1 MVNENEML
9 PPENAGL
16 NIMNGFALDE
26 QSQQGFFK
34 TTRIYLEPGKSKEQL
49 QGTTNLTAEQ
59 AMDAASILAK
69 NINTRNRITRAERQ
83 KSNNKKDEIDYSEMT
98 YAETQLYT
106 YFELAK
112 SIGGK
117 SRREGQGI
125 LTGNLEPEV
134 QRQSSWLPKRRK
146 S

>member
-1 MVNENEML
+1 MVNENEMQ

-112 SIGGK
+112 SIGGR

-125 LTGNLEPEV
+125 LPGNLEPEV

>member
-26 QSQQGFFK
+26 QNQQGFFK

-59 AMDAASILAK
+59 AMDASTILAK
-69 NINTRNRITRAERQ
+69 NINTRNRISRAERK
-83 KSNNKKDEIDYSEMT
+83 KSNSNKDEIDYSEMT

-112 SIGGK
+112 SINGK
-117 SRREGQGI
+117 ARREGQGI